1 MLEATS
7 RPLLSFTPSRI
18 AIIAAAALAIAAY
31 FAFDLQRFLTLQSLK
46 DAQHW
51 FAEMYALEPMLV
63 TALFVLLF
71 ATITALTLPG
81 AAVMML
87 AAGAS
92 FGLLWGSV
100 ISTFASAAG
109 ATLAMLA
116 TRYLFRD
123 AVAEKFSKQISQIDQ
138 RINTDGVYYL
148 ISLRLAPII
157 PFFVVNWIV
166 GLTQMRV
173 WSFFW
178 SSFVGMFAGTAAYV
192 NAGTQLASI
201 NSFAD
206 VFSLTII
213 ASLLLLAVMP
223 LLLRWVVRRLETSK
237 ATNTKR

>member
-1 MLEATS
+1 MLEALP
-7 RPLLSFTPSRI
+7 RPLLSLTPSRI
-18 AIIAAAALAIAAY
+18 GIVAAAALVIAAY

-51 FAEMYALEPMLV
+51 FAEMYARQPIVV
-63 TALFVLLF
+63 TTLFVLTFSLL
-71 ATITALTLPG
+71 TALTLPG

-100 ISTFASAAG
+100 LSTFASALG

-123 AVAEKFSKQISQIDQ
+123 AIAKKFAKQITQIDQ
-138 RINTDGVYYL
+138 RINRDGVYYL

-157 PFFVVNWIV
+157 PFFVVNWAV
-166 GLTQMRV
+166 GLTRMRV

-178 SSFVGMFAGTAAYV
+178 SSFVGMFAGTSAYV

-201 NSFAD
+201 NTFGD
-206 VFSLTII
+206 VFSPTII

-223 LLLRWVVRRLETSK
+223 LLLRWLVRRFETRGTTSQ
-237 ATNTKR
+237 RR